1 MLWTG
6 QCKHCFLRN
15 LIRLQALQWSSI
27 RFLKQTSFLGV
38 AHVCFFFFFW
48 EFQVRILFHIFFHLP
63 SPTWARERCRAQYP
77 VGLHRSRISNED
89 RWVGNFSHDFCHDI
103 WIATGT
109 HCMACLTGHWR
120 YLSVKS
126 GTNQGTNQ
134 QQTPKST
141 DNCHQLGDP
150 GLHISI

>member
-1 MLWTG
+1 
-6 QCKHCFLRN
+6 
-15 LIRLQALQWSSI
+15 
-27 RFLKQTSFLGV
+27 
-38 AHVCFFFFFW
+38 
-48 EFQVRILFHIFFHLP
+48 VRILFHIFFTYPLQLGL
-63 SPTWARERCRAQYP
+63 ERGAVHNIQSDCIAL
-77 VGLHRSRISNED
+77 GSRMRIGELAT
-89 RWVGNFSHDFCHDI
+89 FLTTFEDI
-103 WIATGT
+103 WIPTGT